1 MLFFFVHRDT
11 HIRYA
16 KSLGFSEKNIFIT
29 LPFTSFYIEQYFSQ
43 VCATSF
49 LIWAILKKFFKQ
61 VEVRILLSAR
71 MT

>member
-1 MLFFFVHRDT
+1 MPRVWASVKRLF
-11 HIRYA
+11 
-16 KSLGFSEKNIFIT
+16 FIT
-29 LPFTSFYIEQYFSQ
+29 LPFTSFYLEQYFSQ